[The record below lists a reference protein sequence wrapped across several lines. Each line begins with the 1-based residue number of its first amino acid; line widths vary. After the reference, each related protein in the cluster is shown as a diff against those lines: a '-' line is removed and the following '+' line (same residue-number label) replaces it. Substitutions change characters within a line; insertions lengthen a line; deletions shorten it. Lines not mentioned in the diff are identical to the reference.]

1 MPYFWGTM
9 KGMNWRDKEWTAL
22 GRDELYAILRLR
34 VDVFV
39 LEQDCPYS
47 ELDGKDLRAIHVFA
61 CDGPLGKGLPVAAC
75 TRVLGPGVS
84 YAEPSIGRV
93 ATRRDLRGKGLG
105 REVMLKSMEVCM
117 AQWPGLGI
125 RISAQCYLEA
135 FYKELGFE
143 PAGET
148 YLEDGIPHVQ
158 MLRPAA
164 N

>member
-1 MPYFWGTM
+1 M
-9 KGMNWRDKEWTAL
+9 L
-22 GRDELYAILRLR
+22 GGEED
-34 VDVFV
+34 
-39 LEQDCPYS
+39 
-47 ELDGKDLRAIHVFA
+47 
-61 CDGPLGKGLPVAAC
+61 
-75 TRVLGPGVS
+75 
-84 YAEPSIGRV
+84 
-93 ATRRDLRGKGLG
+93 TRRDMRGKGLG

-117 AQWPGLGI
+117 AKWPGLGI

>member
-1 MPYFWGTM
+1 M
-9 KGMNWRDKEWTAL
+9 
-22 GRDELYAILRLR
+22 
-34 VDVFV
+34 
-39 LEQDCPYS
+39 
-47 ELDGKDLRAIHVFA
+47 FA

-93 ATRRDLRGKGLG
+93 ATRRDMRGKGLG